1 MKKQTI
7 VVGIIIL
14 LIIVGLSGC
23 NEQTDEVSIIEIK
36 QHVNKYLNQT
46 VTVIGEYWKTII
58 KDEDS
63 NTLYIYISDTVVK
76 PTFIDG
82 LEYRFTGI
90 VRYALFP
97 GIPYYTEPSIYL
109 EVTKIGSIWR

>member
-1 MKKQTI
+1 MKKQLI
-7 VVGIIIL
+7 IIGIIIL
-14 LIIVGLSGC
+14 LICVSLSGC
-23 NEQTDEVSIIEIK
+23 NEQNNVVSIKDIK
-36 QHVNKYLNQT
+36 ENINNYLNQT
-46 VTVIGEYWKTII
+46 VTVIGEYWKNII

-63 NTLYIYISDTVVK
+63 NTLYIYISDAISK

-109 EVTKIGSIWR
+109 EVIKIGPK